1 MKEIESKEGDSTHY
15 IATIILV
22 LFVFLGCCV
31 IIGTYLHDRRKNRD
45 KQKFTQVN
53 NGQSIEHYGMQNPI
67 SEETNENT
75 IELDSAGRSIKT
87 RS

>member
-1 MKEIESKEGDSTHY
+1 MELPHEQFLENINNQEPKKYTMKQIESKEGDSTHY

-45 KQKFTQVN
+45 K
-53 NGQSIEHYGMQNPI
+53 
-67 SEETNENT
+67 
-75 IELDSAGRSIKT
+75 
-87 RS
+87 